1 MTETQEIN
9 QPANAEE
16 KLSTATLAGAA
27 GEHDARDAKDKGAT
41 QVTGVSADDPP
52 ETTEPLLARDETSE
66 FQRRW
71 DAIQASFVDE
81 PRHAVEQADNLV
93 ATAMKHLAEVFA
105 GERRKLEGQWD
116 RGDQVSTEDL
126 RIALRRYRTFFGRL
140 LSV

>member
-1 MTETQEIN
+1 MTEIQETTQT
-9 QPANAEE
+9 ANSDE
-16 KLSTATLAGAA
+16 KLSTAALAGAA
-27 GEHDARDAKDKGAT
+27 DERDVRPAEEKGAT
-41 QVTGVSADDPP
+41 QVTGVSADNPP

-105 GERRKLEGQWD
+105 GERQKLEGQWD

-126 RIALRRYRTFFGRL
+126 RVALRRYRTFFGRL